1 MTSVPF
7 VPLQLDPELRDAA
20 ERVLRDGETLD
31 GFVEES
37 VRERIERRLAQ
48 DAFIA
53 RGLAARD
60 EARSSGDYLDRQ
72 TVTASL
78 NAILERKRQGR

>member
-7 VPLQLDPELRDAA
+7 APLQLDPELRDAA

-31 GFVEES
+31 GFVEQS
-37 VRERIERRLAQ
+37 VRERIEQRLAQ
-48 DAFIA
+48 EAFIA

-60 EARSSGDYLDRQ
+60 EARSSGDYFDRQ

-78 NAILERKRQGR
+78 NAILERKRQGL